1 MVTVNEKRPL
11 GISGEHRRHATAA
24 AAAAAAVE
32 EEEMA
37 DLVHVTDT

>member
-24 AAAAAAVE
+24 AAAAAVE

>member
-24 AAAAAAVE
+24 AAVE

>member
-1 MVTVNEKRPL
+1 MKKRPL

-24 AAAAAAVE
+24 AAAAAVE

>member
-1 MVTVNEKRPL
+1 MKKRPL

-24 AAAAAAVE
+24 AAAVE

>member
-11 GISGEHRRHATAA
+11 GISGEHRRHATS
-24 AAAAAAVE
+24 AAAAAVE

>member
-24 AAAAAAVE
+24 AAAAVE